1 MSGPRR
7 TPGLRRHGGPGG
19 RCFGLGLVL
28 ALACSFLSV
37 AGLACRYNVRDV
49 GFVDLETEAYR
60 LCVFIPPEF
69 PAHSLSL
76 LQRMPAVALRD
87 CNIQLELVTADL
99 ATHHPA
105 SPDLLPEGDD
115 SMARAV
121 LRSPDGESLP
131 LTLSRRGKSF
141 RQGLAAVLDEIASS
155 PKRDE
160 LVAAAGRSFA
170 AVLLI
175 EGTAD
180 GANRRAREAITSAC
194 DAIRAQM
201 QAMPKAIAQP
211 PALVVLEATTLA
223 RERILLWSL
232 GLDAIQTEEPRA
244 AIVYGRARWMG
255 PLMKGEEISAPNVTG
270 LLSLIG
276 ADCECG
282 LDVAWTLGTR
292 LPVRWEETHHA
303 RVAKA
308 LGFDPE
314 NPLVKLE
321 VGRIAARS
329 GVPRPAPSADPT
341 VLLSSDPRPRGV
353 DSSASAAPPGEVADS
368 PRPKPLQDPV
378 IPADTAPVLLRAWGF
393 VGGLAV
399 LVVGTCAYLLWNA
412 RCRGTDRRS

>member
-1 MSGPRR
+1 M
-7 TPGLRRHGGPGG
+7 
-19 RCFGLGLVL
+19 L
-28 ALACSFLSV
+28 ALALAFACCLLSV

-49 GFVDLETEAYR
+49 GFVDLETDAYR
-60 LCVFIPPEF
+60 LWVFAPPEF

-76 LQRMPAVALRD
+76 LERMPAVALRD
-87 CNIQLELVTADL
+87 CNIRLEVVTAVL
-99 ATHHPA
+99 ATNHPA
-105 SPDLLPEGDD
+105 TPHLLPGGED

-121 LRSPDGESLP
+121 LMSPAGQGLP
-131 LTLSRRGKSF
+131 LALSRRGQPL

-175 EGTAD
+175 EGA
-180 GANRRAREAITSAC
+180 AEEPNHRAREAITTAC
-194 DAIRAQM
+194 DAIRDQM

-211 PALVVLEATTLA
+211 PALVVLEGDALA
-223 RERILLWSL
+223 SERILLWSL
-232 GLDAIQTEEPRA
+232 GLDTVPTPEPRA

-270 LLSLIG
+270 LLSIIG

-282 LDVAWTLGTR
+282 LDIAWTLGTR
-292 LPVRWEETHHA
+292 LPVRWEEAHHA

-329 GVPRPAPSADPT
+329 GVPRPARPADPT
-341 VLLSSDPRPRGV
+341 VILSSDPRPHGA
-353 DSSASAAPPGEVADS
+353 DSPASAASPGEVADS
-368 PRPKPLQDPV
+368 PRPKPLHDPA
-378 IPADTAPVLLRAWGF
+378 IPADTGPILLRAWGF

-399 LVVGTCAYLLWNA
+399 LVLVTSAYLLWRA
-412 RCRGTDRRS
+412 RRRGTGRRS

>member
-1 MSGPRR
+1 MSGVYQVLRHPRR
-7 TPGLRRHGGPGG
+7 QGPGG
-19 RCFGLGLVL
+19 RCSVLVL
-28 ALACSFLSV
+28 ALAFACWLLSV

-49 GFVDLETEAYR
+49 GFVDLEAGSYR
-60 LCVFIPPEF
+60 LCVFVPPEF

-99 ATHHPA
+99 ATNHPA
-105 SPDLLPEGDD
+105 SPHLPPEGNDQV
-115 SMARAV
+115 ARAV
-121 LRSPDGESLP
+121 LMSPEGRGLP
-131 LTLSRRGKSF
+131 LTLSRRGQPR
-141 RQGLAAVLDEIASS
+141 RQGLAAVLEEIVSS
-155 PKRDE
+155 PKREE

-175 EGTAD
+175 EGAAKE
-180 GANRRAREAITSAC
+180 ANLRAREAITTAC
-194 DAIRAQM
+194 DAIREQM
-201 QAMPKAIAQP
+201 QGMPKAIAQP
-211 PALVVLEATTLA
+211 PALVVLEATALA

-232 GLDAIQTEEPRA
+232 GLDPLPTREPRA

-270 LLSLIG
+270 LLSIIG

-282 LDVAWTLGTR
+282 LDVAWALGTR
-292 LPVRWEETHHA
+292 LPVRWDEAHHA

-329 GVPRPAPSADPT
+329 GVPRPAPAADPT
-341 VLLSSDPRPRGV
+341 VLLSSDPRPHGADIVAGV
-353 DSSASAAPPGEVADS
+353 APPADSADS
-368 PRPKPLQDPV
+368 PVQKPLQDPG
-378 IPADTAPVLLRAWGF
+378 IPADHTPVLLRAWGF
-393 VGGLAV
+393 VGGLALIV
-399 LVVGTCAYLLWNA
+399 LGICAYLLWNA
-412 RCRGTDRRS
+412 RRRGTDRRS